1 MNLNMIQPKNETETL
16 LLSITKNCEKLVEQ
30 THRKPEETLEFKM
43 TKPKEIFHF
52 KPPIHTKGDWMLGL
66 IDLEVY
72 HSIFNITKEN
82 NKFELYTDT
91 FDEFSFPEFKD
102 EVEEILN
109 ISNITEDHLEDETLA
124 PRIAETYQKLRSDKS
139 KHDGYTILLTGYANS
154 SFRDFESYL
163 RIKIGS
169 EEDDIQLILKQYNEK
184 FVSYE
189 LDPGNYTIEDIQKA
203 VYPLGDHEGT
213 LKIENDDLNKKVKLI
228 LTRFGEA
235 FETLRFDKN
244 SFLHTLLGFTPYW
257 DYKPTND
264 IHADAPGVYT
274 SDKVILNLNTINKIH
289 LKCDIID
296 GSIQDGVRQ
305 PILFSFVL
313 DKPSGY
319 KVFCQPETIHY
330 KKINKSILNTVTFY
344 LEDDN
349 NKEVNFNQ
357 EMLTFTLQ
365 MIKI

>member
-1 MNLNMIQPKNETETL
+1 M
-16 LLSITKNCEKLVEQ
+16 VEQ

-43 TKPKEIFHF
+43 TKPREIFHF

-72 HSIFNITKEN
+72 HSIYNITKEN

-91 FDEFSFPEFKD
+91 FDEFSFPELKD

-109 ISNITEDHLEDETLA
+109 ISNITDDHLEDETLA
-124 PRIAETYQKLRSDKS
+124 LRIAETYWKLRSDKTS
-139 KHDGYTILLTGYANS
+139 HDGYTILLTGYANS
-154 SFRDFESYL
+154 SFRDFENYL
-163 RIKIGS
+163 RIFVGL
-169 EEDDIQLILKQYNEK
+169 EEDDIQFILKQYNEK
-184 FVSYE
+184 FVTYE
-189 LDPGNYTIEDIQKA
+189 LDPGNYTVEDIQKA
-203 VYPLGDHEGT
+203 VYFLGDQEGT
-213 LKIENDDLNKKVKLI
+213 LQTEYDDSHKRVKLI
-228 LTRFGEA
+228 LSRFGST
-235 FETLRFDKN
+235 FETLRFDEK
-244 SFLHTLLGFTPYW
+244 SFFHTLLGFTSYW
-257 DYKPTND
+257 DYKLG
-264 IHADAPGVYT
+264 IYS

-319 KVFCQPETIHY
+319 KIFCQPETINY
-330 KKINKSILNTVTFY
+330 KKIKKSVLNTITFY

-349 NKEVNFNQ
+349 NEEVDFNQ
-357 EMLTFTLQ
+357 ETLTFTLQ

>member
-1 MNLNMIQPKNETETL
+1 MNLNMIKPKNETENL
-16 LLSITKNCEKLVEQ
+16 LLSLTKNCETLIEQ

-43 TKPKEIFHF
+43 FKPRETFHF
-52 KPPIHTKGDWMLGL
+52 NPPIQTKGDWMLGL

-72 HSIFNITKEN
+72 NSIFNITKKN

-91 FDEFSFPEFKD
+91 FDKFSFAELKD

-109 ISNITEDHLEDETLA
+109 IPEITDNHLEDETLG
-124 PRIAETYQKLRSDKS
+124 PRIAKTYSKLKLDKTS
-139 KHDGYTILLTGYANS
+139 HDGYIILLMGYARS
-154 SFRDFESYL
+154 PVKDFESYL
-163 RIKIGS
+163 RIFVGL
-169 EEDDIQLILKQYNEK
+169 EEDNIRLILKQYNEK
-184 FVSYE
+184 FVTYE
-189 LDPGNYTIEDIQKA
+189 LDPGNYTIEDLQKA
-203 VYPLGDHEGT
+203 VYHFGDHENT
-213 LKIENDDLNKKVKLI
+213 LQIEYDELNKRVKLI
-228 LTRFGEA
+228 LTRFGDT
-235 FETLRFDKN
+235 FGTLRFDEK
-244 SFLHTLLGFTPYW
+244 SFFHTLLGFTPYL
-257 DYKPTND
+257 DYKS
-264 IHADAPGVYT
+264 GVYS

-313 DKPSGY
+313 DKPAGY
-319 KVFCQPETIHY
+319 KTFCEPETIHY
-330 KKINKSILNTVTFY
+330 KKINKSILNTITFY

-357 EMLTFTLQ
+357 ETLTFTLQ